1 MSLLSRLRRPSTA
14 TGRAPARADRS
25 TPTAGPAGDAPTPT
39 PPEAD
44 PTTPQAPAA
53 AGRARWRTVAV
64 RVTTVLAGMLVLAVL
79 TAPDRLDQVTPVA
92 FLRVPIEGLLAAA
105 LLLALPGRPRR
116 PVAVSIGVVLGLV
129 AIVKVLDLGMSA
141 SLARPFDL
149 VLDWVLLDDGYA
161 FLTDSVGTGGAVAA
175 AVGLVALV
183 VALLVLTSWSV
194 LRLTRVAAG
203 HHRVATRVV
212 AGLTALWVAAA
223 TLGVPVADS
232 GTATLVGQHVGQV
245 GAGLRDRREF
255 TDQVNR
261 DAFRDT
267 PGDQLLT
274 ALRGKDVVLAFV
286 ESYGRDA
293 VEDPEFAGQV
303 GAVLDGGTRRL
314 AAAGFTARSG
324 FLTSPTAGGGS
335 WLAHD
340 TLLSGL
346 WINNQQRHDS
356 LLASDRLTLNGAF
369 RRAGW
374 QTVGVMPAATS
385 PWPEG
390 AFFGYDRYHDAA
402 GLDYRG
408 PQFSYAPMPDQYTLS
423 AFQRRE
429 RANPDHAPIM
439 AQIPLVSSHSPWVA
453 IPRMLD
459 WDHVGDGSIYRRP
472 TSVAFNPKNVVGR
485 STTEVRTG
493 YRRAIEYSLNSL
505 ISYVQ
510 TYGDDDLVLVFL
522 GDHQPSPLVTGP
534 NASRDVPITVVTR
547 DPAVLARVG
556 GWGWQE
562 GLRPGPDAPVWP
574 MDTFRDRFLTTF
586 GPQPPAHVAAPR

>member
-14 TGRAPARADRS
+14 AGEAATPADLPAQSTGG
-25 TPTAGPAGDAPTPT
+25 TPTPTDDTAPTP
-39 PPEAD
+39 
-44 PTTPQAPAA
+44 
-53 AGRARWRTVAV
+53 GRARWRTVAA
-64 RVTTVLAGMLVLAVL
+64 RVTTVLAALLILVVL
-79 TAPDRLDQVTPVA
+79 TAPDRLDLVTPVA
-92 FLRVPIEGLLAAA
+92 FLRVPIEGLVAAA
-105 LLLALPGRPRR
+105 LLLALPGRARR
-116 PVAVSIGVVLGLV
+116 LVAVPVGAALGLV
-129 AIVKVLDLGMSA
+129 AVVKVLDLGMSA
-141 SLARPFDL
+141 SFARPFDL

-161 FLTDSVGTGGAVAA
+161 FVADSVGTGGAVAA
-175 AVGLVALV
+175 AVGLVVLV
-183 VALLVLTSWSV
+183 VALLVLTTRSV
-194 LRLTRVAAG
+194 LRLTRVAVG
-203 HHRVATRVV
+203 HHRAATRVV

-255 TDQVNR
+255 AAQVAQ

-303 GAVLDGGTRRL
+303 GAVLDGGTKRL

-346 WINNQQRHDS
+346 WIDNQQRHDS
-356 LLASDRLTLNGAF
+356 LLASDRLTLNGTF

-374 QTVGVMPAATS
+374 QTVGVIPAATS

-390 AFFGYDRYHDAA
+390 AFFGYDRYYDAA

-423 AFQRRE
+423 TFQRRE
-429 RANPDHAPIM
+429 RATPGHAPVM
-439 AQIPLVSSHSPWVA
+439 AQIPLISSHSPWAA

-459 WDHVGDGSIYRRP
+459 WEHVGDGAIYRRP
-472 TSVAFNPKNVVGR
+472 TSVAFNPKDVVGR

-493 YRRAIEYSLNSL
+493 YRRSIEYSLNSL

-534 NASRDVPITVVTR
+534 NASRDVPITVVAR

-574 MDTFRDRFLTTF
+574 MDTFRDRFLTAF